1 MKKILCLVLAAAM
14 ILSLCACG
22 GSTVQEEEP
31 APQLKIGFGKVNVT
45 PNDPISMIG
54 SSTRGARISEGL
66 ISYLFATCIAVQWGS
81 ELYLLYTVDNLSIAE
96 NAVVTLRE
104 AIVAE
109 FPDIKPENIFQT
121 DPDP

>member
-45 PNDPISMIG
+45 PNDPVIAPIKSKMKD
-54 SSTRGARISEGL
+54 TAE
-66 ISYLFATCIAVQWGS
+66 LFT
-81 ELYLLYTVDNLSIAE
+81 EPKLSWPSDKPEKKIDYIFVSPDIEVLSADIPE
-96 NAVVTLRE
+96 
-104 AIVAE
+104 IVASDHRPHVAE
-109 FPDIKPENIFQT
+109 IKF
-121 DPDP
+121 